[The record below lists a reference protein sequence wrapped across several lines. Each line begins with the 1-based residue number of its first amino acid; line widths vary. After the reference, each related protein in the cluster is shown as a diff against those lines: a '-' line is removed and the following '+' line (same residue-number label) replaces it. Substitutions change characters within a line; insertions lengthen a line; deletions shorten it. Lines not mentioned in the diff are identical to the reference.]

1 MPAAGFAIG
10 MERLI
15 ELMKIEQL
23 CQPVKRQDVYLV
35 QTSATALE
43 LGSTLAMELRD
54 AGFSVTANVGDASF
68 KSQLKK
74 ANRCNARL
82 ALIIG
87 DDELQTS
94 TISVKKLDDGE
105 QFSVSRDN
113 LLAEASKYLAIT
125 E

>member
-1 MPAAGFAIG
+1 M
-10 MERLI
+10 
-15 ELMKIEQL
+15 
-23 CQPVKRQDVYLV
+23 
-35 QTSATALE
+35 
-43 LGSTLAMELRD
+43 
-54 AGFSVTANVGDASF
+54 
-68 KSQLKK
+68 KK